1 MDYRWRTTGFADF
14 ELRELYAVLRLR
26 QEVFVVEQACL
37 YLDADG
43 LDLPA
48 VHILCWQGD
57 TLAAYQRCLPPG
69 TCYPESALGRI
80 LVNAGHRGRG
90 LGRELVRRGVA
101 HNLGRWPGRDIL
113 INAQS
118 YLRRFYTEL
127 GFAAEGGEY
136 DDKGVPH
143 LRMRLRASGDL

>member
-1 MDYRWRTTGFADF
+1 MDYRWRTTGFA
-14 ELRELYAVLRLR
+14 ELELLELYALLRLR
-26 QEVFVVEQACL
+26 QEVFIVEQECL

-48 VHILCWQGD
+48 VHMLCWRGD
-57 TLAAYQRCLPPG
+57 SLVAYQRCLPPG
-69 TCYPESALGRI
+69 ACYPGSALGRI
-80 LVNAGHRGRG
+80 LVSAALRGRG
-90 LGRELVRRGVA
+90 LGRELVRRGIT
-101 HNLGRWPGRDIL
+101 HNLGRWPGHDIL

-127 GFAAEGGEY
+127 GFTAEGGEY

-143 LRMRLRASGDL
+143 IRMRRRASGDL